1 MTERR
6 IRDHCALGDAAGLN
20 GEPVLSL
27 LAAGVALT
35 RDRFID
41 ALVSRGFRLEGNA
54 PMGTMSE
61 TVLQGDDLSIEL
73 DKHFP
78 FLPPRVQSRRPEVM
92 SWHRDELGYFCLYTP
107 LDHEHRP
114 WLDADAFLE
123 RIAIWRHENERGWSD
138 DPPALDLEPYL
149 HLALDSRFVLYRNL
163 DNLSNK
169 FVIFSQDNGQLRLSR
184 AGRPPK
190 GRRRRHLSG
199 YVLDVGELRRPPATW
214 LELLDGHQA
223 QATVAKEIEA
233 DRLDILLVRYERQGQ
248 RATAAITFAP
258 QSAVSRPLA
267 QGRRPHTD
275 RPRGVRQAYVARS
288 SATGD
293 DAMRL
298 RSGKAAS
305 HLGSQRVCVV
315 GAGALGSFVCD
326 SLVRAGIGKLTIRD
340 FDVMRPGNMT
350 RHVVG
355 DLAYAGLNKAVALQT
370 LFATTAYSRAEVDA
384 QPYGLLTVE
393 DALTL
398 IRDHDLVVDASAD
411 GAATAVLRS
420 AAEASGTAVV
430 VVCLLNEGRSLRVDI
445 VPPLDGADALA
456 ATPLQPSTGPEMFDG
471 GCGLPLSLTPPQ
483 AVQEAAAIAV
493 RHAIA
498 LLASA
503 PLTLAGEV
511 REL

>member
-6 IRDHCALGDAAGLN
+6 LQDLCALGDVAAFN

-41 ALVSRGFRLEGNA
+41 ALVSRGFRLKGDD
-54 PMGTMSE
+54 PFGTLSV
-61 TVLQGDDLSIEL
+61 TVLHGDDVSIEL
-73 DKHFP
+73 DEHFP
-78 FLPPRVQSRRPEVM
+78 FLPPRVQSQRPEVM
-92 SWHRDELGYFCLYTP
+92 SWHRDELGYLCLYTP

-114 WLDADAFLE
+114 WLDADALLE
-123 RIAIWRHENERGWSD
+123 RIAIWRQENERGWSD

-149 HLALDSRFVLYRNL
+149 RLALDPRFVLYRDLN
-163 DNLSNK
+163 NLSNK
-169 FVIFSQDNGQLRLSR
+169 FVIFSQAHNQLRLNR

-199 YVLDVGELRRPPATW
+199 YVLDVGELQRPPATW

-223 QATVAKEIEA
+223 QATVMKEIEA
-233 DRLDILLVRYERQGQ
+233 DRLDVLLVRYERQGQ

-258 QSAVSRPLA
+258 PSAVLEPLA
-267 QGRRPHTD
+267 RKRRPDTAKA
-275 RPRGVRQAYVARS
+275 RRVRQAYVARS
-288 SATGD
+288 GATDD

-298 RSGKAAS
+298 RSGNAAS
-305 HLGSQRVCVV
+305 HLSSQRVCVV
-315 GAGALGSFVCD
+315 GAGALGSYVSD
-326 SLVRAGIGKLTIRD
+326 GLVRGGIGRLTVRD
-340 FDVMRPGNMT
+340 FDVLRPGNMT

-370 LFATTAYSRAEVDA
+370 FFGTTAYSRAEVDA
-384 QPYGLLTVE
+384 QPHGLFTVA
-393 DALTL
+393 DALML

-420 AAEASGTAVV
+420 AAEASGAAVI
-430 VVCLLNEGRSLRVDI
+430 VVCLLNDGRSLRVDI
-445 VPPLDGADALA
+445 VPPLNGAEALA
-456 ATPLQPSTGPEMFDG
+456 ATPLQPPVGPEVFDG

-493 RHAIA
+493 RHVIA

-503 PLTLAGEV
+503 PLSPAGEG